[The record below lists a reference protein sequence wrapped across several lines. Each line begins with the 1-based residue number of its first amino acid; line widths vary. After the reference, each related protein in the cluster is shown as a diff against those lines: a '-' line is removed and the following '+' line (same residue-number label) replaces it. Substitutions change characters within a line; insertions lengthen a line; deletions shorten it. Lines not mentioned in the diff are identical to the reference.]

1 MICYV
6 IICYVIILDL
16 LCIAVRDNFP
26 ETGGIKGGYEYNLF
40 YLQFYEKYKGSVYG
54 FDYFSEYAHCS
65 RVVGY
70 HDFVQR
76 LLLQHCR
83 QTFLS
88 SSHSPTEKESI
99 PTLFIARSGCDFGQK
114 LLDIGG

>member
-1 MICYV
+1 MS
-6 IICYVIILDL
+6 IICFIYSFM
-16 LCIAVRDNFP
+16 RN
-26 ETGGIKGGYEYNLF
+26 IKVLF
-40 YLQFYEKYKGSVYG
+40 FR

-83 QTFLS
+83 QTFPS
-88 SSHSPTEKESI
+88 SSLSPTEKESI
-99 PTLFIARSGCDFGQK
+99 STLFIARVGMRLRSK
-114 LLDIGG
+114 NYSI